1 MAAPLRPQFFCTR
14 PNGTLTPVIAVDELP
29 TGITIRGVPRVL
41 SASETQGMTSLGTV
55 SPRSQTYVVEDISPA
70 LTRAS
75 IPSTAAHRS
84 RDGDLQ
90 SSLMRLIT
98 DENVPATQRQAVN
111 ALLQHGIAQNWFMTN
126 TPTSSWLVPNGGGGS
141 GVNSKQVSDLN
152 LKRSPW
158 KDKSERDESARRL
171 THLQGVHYNAKKEYC
186 SYWIRHGECDYQQQG
201 KIRSVD

>member
-14 PNGTLTPVIAVDELP
+14 PSGTLTPLIAVDELP

-98 DENVPATQRQAVN
+98 DKNVPATQRQAVN

-126 TPTSSWLVPNGGGGS
+126 TPTSGWLVPNGSGGS
-141 GVNSKQVSDLN
+141 GGGNSKQVGDFN
-152 LKRSPW
+152 LEMFAM
-158 KDKSERDESARRL
+158 ERK
-171 THLQGVHYNAKKEYC
+171 T
-186 SYWIRHGECDYQQQG
+186 
-201 KIRSVD
+201 